1 MLYGRTLLF
10 ICSKLSSL
18 HLVTRNS
25 QSIPLPLP
33 LGNHRTVLYM
43 VEYYVQSLSCVQL
56 FVITWTVALQAFL
69 SMEFSR
75 QDYWNWLPFPPPG
88 DLPNPG
94 IEPMSLA
101 SLALAGRFFTTAPPG
116 KPAMEYQ
123 SAIKKK
129 KKRME
134 CCHLQ

>member
-1 MLYGRTLLF
+1 MLSHVR
-10 ICSKLSSL
+10 
-18 HLVTRNS
+18 
-25 QSIPLPLP
+25 
-33 LGNHRTVLYM
+33 
-43 VEYYVQSLSCVQL
+43 L
-56 FVITWTVALQAFL
+56 FVTPWTVSCQAPL
-69 SMEFSR
+69 STENFG
-75 QDYWNWLPFPPPG
+75 QEYWCGLPFPPPG